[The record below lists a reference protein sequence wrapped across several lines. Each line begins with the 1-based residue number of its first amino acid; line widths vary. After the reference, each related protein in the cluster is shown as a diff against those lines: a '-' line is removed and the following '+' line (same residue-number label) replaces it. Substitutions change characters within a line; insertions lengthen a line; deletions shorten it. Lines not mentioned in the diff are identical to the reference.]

1 MKVRLAAETET
12 QPEPGFDRR
21 YVVLLSLTA
30 ALGGLLFGYDW
41 VVIGGAKPFYEA
53 CFHLVRPAQQ
63 AWAMSCALLGC
74 LVGAGLS
81 GVLSEELG
89 RKRSLLIAAV
99 AFLVSS
105 LGTALAPGFF
115 QFVLWRIAGGAAI
128 GLASGLSPVYI
139 AEIAPAAV
147 RGKLVCLNELTI
159 VIGILLAQSVN
170 WAIARPIP
178 ARATAA
184 MIEHSWNAQIGW
196 RWMFAATAIP
206 SFIFLVGMLFVPES
220 PRWLAR
226 RGAWHRAQKVLDRIA
241 GPQYAQSVID
251 EIRGSLDV
259 HRGVSELRQL
269 RDPRMLRILL
279 IGVVLAVLQ
288 QWCGINVIF
297 NYAQE
302 VFAAAGY
309 TLSSMLFN
317 ILITGITMLVFT
329 FLAIATVERWGRR
342 ALMLAGCGGLA
353 SLYAV
358 LGALYS
364 VHAHGWPLMVLVV
377 AAIACY
383 AMTLAPVTWVVLAEI
398 FPNPIRG
405 AAMAISTM
413 ALWAACFVLTY
424 TFPLLDAGLG
434 TARTFWIYAAACLL
448 GFFFVLAQL
457 PETRQRSLEE
467 IQQFWEKR

>member
-1 MKVRLAAETET
+1 MKTGLAAETSAA
-12 QPEPGFDRR
+12 PGFDRR
-21 YVVLLSLTA
+21 YVVFLSMTA
-30 ALGGLLFGYDW
+30 ALCGLLFGYDW

-81 GVLSEELG
+81 GVLSEGLG
-89 RKRSLLIAAV
+89 RKRSLLIAAAV
-99 AFLVSS
+99 FLASS
-105 LGTALAPGFF
+105 LGTGLAPGFL
-115 QFVLWRIAGGAAI
+115 QFVLWRIGGGTAI

-139 AEIAPAAV
+139 AEIAPAAI

-178 ARATAA
+178 PRATVA
-184 MIEHSWNAQIGW
+184 MIEHSWNGQIGW

-206 SFIFLVGMLFVPES
+206 SFVFLSGMLFVPES

-226 RGAWHRAQKVLDRIA
+226 RGAWYRAGKVLDRIG

-251 EIRGSLDV
+251 EIRESLDE
-259 HRGVSELRQL
+259 HRGISELRQL

-279 IGVVLAVLQ
+279 IGIALAILQ

-309 TLSSMLFN
+309 SLSTMLFN
-317 ILITGITMLVFT
+317 ILITGVTMLVFT

-342 ALMLAGCGGLA
+342 PLMLAGCAALA
-353 SLYAV
+353 ALYIV

-364 VHAHGWPLMVLVV
+364 VHAHGWPLMVLGV

-383 AMTLAPVTWVVLAEI
+383 AMTLAPVTWV
-398 FPNPIRG
+398 
-405 AAMAISTM
+405 
-413 ALWAACFVLTY
+413 
-424 TFPLLDAGLG
+424 
-434 TARTFWIYAAACLL
+434 
-448 GFFFVLAQL
+448 
-457 PETRQRSLEE
+457 
-467 IQQFWEKR
+467 